1 MVQPRQTTA
10 VEVHMFKSIVWATD
24 GSEHADRALRYVT
37 DLARA
42 GQGTSITIVH
52 IAETGQAAGT
62 VFLPR
67 HGEERQVAQQLEQT
81 ADELREKGLSVSVE
95 VRDKPGARPAH
106 EIADIARRHGADLIV
121 AGTRGLSA
129 IGAITLGSVTHRLLH
144 IAPCPVL
151 VVPLGEADRAA

>member
-1 MVQPRQTTA
+1 
-10 VEVHMFKSIVWATD
+10 MFRSIVWATD

-37 DLARA
+37 DLAQA

-52 IAETGQAAGT
+52 IAETGHGAGAA
-62 VFLPR
+62 FLPR
-67 HGEERQVAQQLEQT
+67 HGAERHQIVRQLEEI
-81 ADELREKGLSVSVE
+81 ADGLREKGLSVSVE

-106 EIADIARRHGADLIV
+106 EIADIARKNGADLIV
-121 AGTRGLSA
+121 AGPRGLSA
-129 IGAITLGSVTHRLLH
+129 IGGIALGSVTHRLLH

>member
-1 MVQPRQTTA
+1 
-10 VEVHMFKSIVWATD
+10 MFRSIVWATD

-37 DLARA
+37 DLAQA

-52 IAETGQAAGT
+52 IAETGHGAGAA
-62 VFLPR
+62 FLPR
-67 HGEERQVAQQLEQT
+67 HGAERHQIVRQLEEI
-81 ADELREKGLSVSVE
+81 ADGLREKGLSVSVE

-106 EIADIARRHGADLIV
+106 EIADIARKNGADLIV

-129 IGAITLGSVTHRLLH
+129 IGGIALGSVTHRLLH